1 MTQPQP
7 DLAVATVAAYQ
18 QQTSALRQQLAA
30 FLVALWKSLGV
41 YRNQQMADFTAQ
53 AVPMVTG
60 AQQQMSSLTSA
71 FVSEQSLAQTGRH
84 AAPSVFD
91 PAKVTGSALRN
102 GASMDEVYGRPFH
115 LVWRDLAAGKTPEAA
130 IQAGEDRA
138 VLTAQTDL
146 QLAKTHTAQRSM
158 DADRRVSGYRRVL
171 EGPHS
176 CGLCIVASTIVYHK
190 AKLMPIHPGCDCG
203 VDPLYGELPASLSVG
218 ARVGDAVV
226 DIGQL
231 SDAHQ
236 AIADRFGRSSSGAR
250 AIPGQKGLEYKD
262 VLIEHHNGEIGP
274 VLGVRGQQFT
284 GPSDLK

>member
-7 DLAVATVAAYQ
+7 DLAVATVVAYQ
-18 QQTSALRQQLAA
+18 QQTAALRQQLAQ
-30 FLVALWKSLGV
+30 FLTALWKSLGV

-71 FVSEQSLAQTGRH
+71 YVAAQAETQIGRFGS
-84 AAPSVFD
+84 PSVFD

-115 LVWRDLAAGKTPEAA
+115 LVWRDLAAGKTPEQA

-138 VLTAQTDL
+138 VLTSQTDL
-146 QLAKTHTAQRSM
+146 QLAKTHTAQQAM
-158 DADRRVSGYRRVL
+158 AKDEKVSGYRRTL

-176 CGLCIVASTIVYHK
+176 CGLCIVASTQVYHK
-190 AKLMPIHPGCDCG
+190 AKLLPIHPGCDCE
-203 VDPLYGELPASLSVG
+203 VTPVYGESDPGL
-218 ARVGDAVV
+218 VV
-226 DIGQL
+226 NERHLADV
-231 SDAHQ
+231 HQ
-236 AIADRFGRSSSGAR
+236 AIEDRFGQSSAGAR
-250 AIPGQKGLEYKD
+250 AIPGQKGLQYRD
-262 VLIEHHNGEIGP
+262 VLIEHHNGELGP

-284 GPSDLK
+284 GPSDLH